1 MIPER
6 TVPIIPFL
14 VGAAL
19 ASILVLA
26 VVVAIVIARSGG
38 SDVSEPHWPL
48 VQDRPLLR
56 LLAREGVIR
65 AYASCRGRY
74 RGDERMARVESATA
88 SLDEGRRTVAEL
100 KAVIS
105 IECPPAW
112 AARMG
117 NSTGHRRLARGILLA

>member
-1 MIPER
+1 M
-6 TVPIIPFL
+6 TSFIPFL
-14 VGAAL
+14 VGSTV

-38 SDVSEPHWPL
+38 SDVAIPHWPSRATFTPAGPEL
-48 VQDRPLLR
+48 PPLLE
-56 LLAREGVIR
+56 REAVIR
-65 AYASCRGRY
+65 AYASCGGRY
-74 RGDERMARVESATA
+74 YSGDERRARAETVTDD
-88 SLDEGRRTVAEL
+88 LDQSRRTVGEI

-117 NSTGHRRLARGILLA
+117 GMALVVGPFG